1 MTAPLD
7 TSVPRKHLPRWNK
20 EAQSFWI
27 DSLSDYSQLL
37 MGLHMP
43 PDEPWVDDD
52 DDSDTLISKKEEKI
66 KAFTE
71 EEAGIFESDIELA
84 ARLADRAV
92 QEMQY
97 RFFGIQ
103 QIPQQERRAKRK
115 RPAQRKR

>member
-7 TSVPRKHLPRWNK
+7 TSQLRKRLPRWNK
-20 EAQSFWI
+20 EVQSFWV
-27 DSLSDYSQLL
+27 DMLSDYSQLL
-37 MGLHMP
+37 MGLHIP
-43 PDEPWVDDD
+43 PEEPWVDDD
-52 DDSDTLISKKEEKI
+52 DDSDTLTSKKEEKI

-71 EEAGIFESDIELA
+71 EEAGVFESDIELA

-97 RFFGIQ
+97 RFAIQ